1 MLPNIES
8 IQSVK
13 HPAAGQET
21 PYSALGG
28 LMFDRSLDGKLCC
41 EVWEASFKSG
51 QTPDVR
57 VRRTSVFLAEPS
69 RRGQVA
75 ISAGVRW
82 VLRLDEFD

>member
-28 LMFDRSLDGKLCC
+28 LMFDWSLDSKLCC
-41 EVWEASFKSG
+41 EVWEASS
-51 QTPDVR
+51 
-57 VRRTSVFLAEPS
+57 
-69 RRGQVA
+69 
-75 ISAGVRW
+75 
-82 VLRLDEFD
+82 